1 MDKENDHIE
10 SILDSVLLEGVER
23 STKNLHTVAINGA
36 LRDASFT
43 PNHVTSILSI
53 LIGSQVLA
61 STSSP
66 PLAAPARSI
75 CDISIAV
82 LSYPEVLQSRELR
95 RASSDYLLTSKVI
108 DSILR
113 RIVICSEALST
124 LAPFALGAKSQKVL
138 PGLVTIATS
147 SSASS
152 SSQSTSY
159 FFSKSLLSAIET
171 NRGRRGPCRGI
182 YQCSSSFLAMRD
194 TADAST
200 AILSTADELAYLR
213 ALLFFLHELADPS
226 LPNDSDG
233 DSADTREAD
242 HCASQRNLLMS
253 RCESFLVN
261 VGRDPSP
268 AVSLAVEVVLG
279 FVAARLRGEYERA
292 ARCDGVTFRYFEKV
306 GSMVKSTNFASESL
320 LHSMLLPLHS
330 MPGMASD
337 TSASLSCFHET
348 LTSCITLILSSESPS
363 PFSSLTAVI
372 TRLAEL
378 LPSESHDQP
387 QRSHFGSAHSL
398 LILHGIDALLKSA
411 EACVPRPN
419 LSASMWLILD
429 KILPFCICDS
439 SREAQKALSFFRI
452 QSFVN
457 FVVTDL
463 NSHQL
468 SRLLIALVFRSKNWN
483 LTVNRMSVAA
493 AKALYTANEQ
503 NVLEAVCLCL
513 NLPVSTSSTKT
524 RSIPTPTST
533 VPPRRSH
540 LSGVIS
546 ASGAASGWSSAS
558 GVQPAVI
565 TGVAPWAKPAITA
578 THLPPPPPRLPTT
591 TTQGPLASTSQ
602 SMIANVSKDPPS
614 SVISSNKTIQ
624 LEEARKRFEEALVEL
639 SPPTVQ
645 SAGSLVNP
653 TVVAALSR
661 SPVLLPS
668 LAFQDL
674 VFGHELGAG
683 SFSSVRYAKLIRKG
697 LPASQWPEYAIK
709 VISTQTINEMGYEL
723 AVRREIAVLSS
734 LTHPNVT
741 RLASAFRWRD
751 GAFLVLEYCSGG
763 DLQKLLSEVGSLSE
777 DAAKFLMAEV
787 CAGIH
792 HIHSMGLTYGDCKP
806 ENIVLVGTGTGSA
819 RSESV
824 GLHAKITD
832 FAACRPFNSHGF
844 EVFSNARDI
853 LKNLRDGDWRA
864 QHGLA
869 EAIGATQTAQVA
881 QPLSQTV
888 PESETSE
895 DSESTEKDDDRLEGT
910 VEYLAPEL
918 ASKRG
923 QPTIASDAFAFGV
936 TLCKV
941 LTGELPNLEANQ
953 ASSMS
958 PAIAKVRFEDSGVI
972 NSTEPSDLIA
982 PLNIFPQGFPSS
994 ASTLIT
1000 RLLSVNPEERL
1011 FPTGD
1016 FLSILQHPW
1025 FREDNSFFCDKTPD
1039 DIMSGDLTN
1048 LRAPLVQNGLRGP
1061 PPDPAW
1067 SRRHNSSMWAPLPKE
1082 YTTIESPSSTSMTNI
1097 GQSGSALSQTR
1108 PRLLDFAN
1116 AESDAIL
1123 FKKLRL

>member
-1 MDKENDHIE
+1 M
-10 SILDSVLLEGVER
+10 
-23 STKNLHTVAINGA
+23 A
-36 LRDASFT
+36 
-43 PNHVTSILSI
+43 
-53 LIGSQVLA
+53 
-61 STSSP
+61 
-66 PLAAPARSI
+66 
-75 CDISIAV
+75 
-82 LSYPEVLQSRELR
+82 
-95 RASSDYLLTSKVI
+95 
-108 DSILR
+108 
-113 RIVICSEALST
+113 
-124 LAPFALGAKSQKVL
+124 
-138 PGLVTIATS
+138 
-147 SSASS
+147 
-152 SSQSTSY
+152 
-159 FFSKSLLSAIET
+159 
-171 NRGRRGPCRGI
+171 
-182 YQCSSSFLAMRD
+182 
-194 TADAST
+194 
-200 AILSTADELAYLR
+200 
-213 ALLFFLHELADPS
+213 
-226 LPNDSDG
+226 
-233 DSADTREAD
+233 
-242 HCASQRNLLMS
+242 
-253 RCESFLVN
+253 VN
-261 VGRDPSP
+261 V
-268 AVSLAVEVVLG
+268 A
-279 FVAARLRGEYERA
+279 
-292 ARCDGVTFRYFEKV
+292 
-306 GSMVKSTNFASESL
+306 
-320 LHSMLLPLHS
+320 
-330 MPGMASD
+330 
-337 TSASLSCFHET
+337 
-348 LTSCITLILSSESPS
+348 
-363 PFSSLTAVI
+363 
-372 TRLAEL
+372 
-378 LPSESHDQP
+378 
-387 QRSHFGSAHSL
+387 
-398 LILHGIDALLKSA
+398 
-411 EACVPRPN
+411 
-419 LSASMWLILD
+419 
-429 KILPFCICDS
+429 
-439 SREAQKALSFFRI
+439 
-452 QSFVN
+452 
-457 FVVTDL
+457 
-463 NSHQL
+463 
-468 SRLLIALVFRSKNWN
+468 
-483 LTVNRMSVAA
+483 
-493 AKALYTANEQ
+493 
-503 NVLEAVCLCL
+503 
-513 NLPVSTSSTKT
+513 
-524 RSIPTPTST
+524 
-533 VPPRRSH
+533 
-540 LSGVIS
+540 
-546 ASGAASGWSSAS
+546 
-558 GVQPAVI
+558 
-565 TGVAPWAKPAITA
+565 
-578 THLPPPPPRLPTT
+578 
-591 TTQGPLASTSQ
+591 
-602 SMIANVSKDPPS
+602 KDPPS
-614 SVISSNKTIQ
+614 SVISTNKTIQ

-832 FAACRPFNSHGF
+832 FAACRPFNTHGYEIF
-844 EVFSNARDI
+844 ANARDI

-869 EAIGATQTAQVA
+869 EATGATPQPTQVVQPLLQTA
-881 QPLSQTV
+881 
-888 PESETSE
+888 PESETSD

-936 TLCKV
+936 TLFKV
-941 LTGELPNLEANQ
+941 LTGELPNLEAIQ

-958 PAIAKVRFEDSGVI
+958 PSIAKVRFEGSGVI
-972 NSTEPSDLIA
+972 NSTEPSDP
-982 PLNIFPQGFPSS
+982 PLNIFPQGFPSR

-1000 RLLSVNPEERL
+1000 RLLSVNPEDRL

-1025 FREDNSFFCDKTPD
+1025 FREENSFFCGKTPD

-1048 LRAPLVQNGLRGP
+1048 LPAPLVQNGLRGP

-1082 YTTIESPSSTSMTNI
+1082 YTTIESPSSTSMTN
-1097 GQSGSALSQTR
+1097 LSQTR